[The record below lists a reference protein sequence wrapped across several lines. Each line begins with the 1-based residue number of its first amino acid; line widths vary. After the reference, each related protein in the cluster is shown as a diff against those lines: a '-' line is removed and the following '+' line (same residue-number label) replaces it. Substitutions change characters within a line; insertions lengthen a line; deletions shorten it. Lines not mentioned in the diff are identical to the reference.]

1 MNHVMENIEDK
12 GGQPEPAGT
21 SVLFVDDE
29 ENILSALKRL
39 FRPAGYKIFV
49 ANGGT
54 NGLQVLQQHPIDL
67 VISDMRMPEMDGAEF
82 LSRVAEQWPGTVRIL
97 LTGYADL
104 TSTIKAINS
113 GQIYRYISKPWEDND
128 IKLVIRQALEHKFL
142 EEERRRLLALTRKQ
156 NEELT
161 ELNAN
166 LETKVMQRTE
176 EVRQTMSLLEDAHQD
191 LQRNYDTTIRIFS
204 NLVELREGSM
214 AGHSHRVAEMAER
227 LAIQLGVGEDDKKI
241 IVNAGLLHDI
251 GKIGLPDDLINTP
264 YRSLK
269 PQDQQKVME
278 HSVIGQTT
286 LMALEPLQEASHLI
300 RSHHER
306 YNGQGYPDRLSGTDI
321 PFGARILAVVNDYDA
336 LTSGTLEATAFSEEQ
351 AMNYIQEHKGKH
363 YDPAV
368 VDAFVAVLRESG
380 GLADN
385 VRVITVTTKE
395 LEPGMVVAKDILT
408 DSGLLLL
415 PKGYVLT
422 EKVIDRVGLLEERIN
437 TAFTF
442 AIQKTPA

>member
-251 GKIGLPDDLINTP
+251 GKIGTPDHILLK
-264 YRSLK
+264 RSRLTTEEFAIMKNHATIGFQILQNSPSKYLK
-269 PQDQQKVME
+269 LGAE
-278 HSVIGQTT
+278 I
-286 LMALEPLQEASHLI
+286 AL
-300 RSHHER
+300 RHHEKFD
-306 YNGQGYPDRLSGTDI
+306 GSGYPGGLKGTLI
-321 PFGARILAVVNDYDA
+321 PLESRIVAVADVYDA
-336 LTSGTLEATAFSEEQ
+336 LTSHRPYKRAWSNEDAETFLTA
-351 AMNYIQEHKGKH
+351 NKGAH
-363 YDPAV
+363 FDPEC
-368 VDAFVAVLRESG
+368 VDAFISQRSQATLIQ
-380 GLADN
+380 LQ
-385 VRVITVTTKE
+385 
-395 LEPGMVVAKDILT
+395 
-408 DSGLLLL
+408 LLDY
-415 PKGYVLT
+415 P
-422 EKVIDRVGLLEERIN
+422 E
-437 TAFTF
+437 
-442 AIQKTPA
+442 QQSS